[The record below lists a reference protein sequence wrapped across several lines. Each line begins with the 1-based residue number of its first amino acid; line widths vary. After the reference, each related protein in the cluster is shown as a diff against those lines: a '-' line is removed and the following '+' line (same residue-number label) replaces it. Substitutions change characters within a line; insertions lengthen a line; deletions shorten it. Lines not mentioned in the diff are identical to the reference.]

1 MLLTISGILFGAVFV
16 WNLIMMIL
24 FFKTRKGSKEA
35 HEKARTRFIISS
47 SFFITALVLFAAVL
61 TIVFTFIDPITF
73 M

>member
-1 MLLTISGILFGAVFV
+1 MLLTISGILFGVVGV
-16 WNLIMMIL
+16 WNLVMMIL

-47 SFFITALVLFAAVL
+47 SFFITSLVLFAAVM
-61 TIVFTFIDPITF
+61 IVVWTFIDPITF